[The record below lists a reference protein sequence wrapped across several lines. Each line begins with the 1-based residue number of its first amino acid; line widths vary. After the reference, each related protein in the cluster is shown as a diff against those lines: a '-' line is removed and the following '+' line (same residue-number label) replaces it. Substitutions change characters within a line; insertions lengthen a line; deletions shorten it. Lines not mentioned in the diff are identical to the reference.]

1 MEKTGQLKR
10 KFGLVG
16 KNISYS
22 FSSTYF
28 SKKFEEKGLDNCSY
42 ENFDLN
48 TIAEFPKLLEDANLA
63 GLNVTIPYKEQV
75 LPFLNDIDKT
85 AKEIGAVNTIKFT
98 ANGIKG
104 FNTDAI
110 GFKQSLKPHLNQ
122 KHRKALILG
131 TGGASK
137 AIAYIFKELEIA
149 FKYVSRT
156 KRVGHLTY
164 SELSKEIIQ
173 EYLVIVNC
181 TPIGTFPNIEE
192 KPNIPYQNIGNE
204 HLLFDLI
211 YNPEKTSFLKLG
223 EEKGAKIQNGYPML
237 VNQAEAAWNIWNS

>member
-28 SKKFEEKGLDNCSY
+28 SKKFEEKGLDNHSY
-42 ENFDLN
+42 ENFDLT
-48 TIAEFPKLLEDANLA
+48 TIAEFPKLLEDSNLA

-75 LPFLNDIDKT
+75 LPFLNDIDTT

-110 GFKQSLKPHLNQ
+110 GFKQSLKPHLTQ
-122 KHRKALILG
+122 KHCKGLILG

-137 AIAYIFKELEIA
+137 AIAYIFKELDIA

-192 KPNIPYQNIGNE
+192 KPNIPYQYIGNE

-211 YNPEKTSFLKLG
+211 YNPEKTNFLKLG

-237 VNQAEAAWNIWNS
+237 VNQAEAAWHIWNS

>member
-22 FSSTYF
+22 FSSSYF
-28 SKKFEEKGLDNCSY
+28 SKKFEEKGLDNHSY
-42 ENFDLN
+42 ENFDLT
-48 TIAEFPKLLEDANLA
+48 TIAEFPKLLEDSNLA

-75 LPFLNDIDKT
+75 LPFLNDIDTT

-110 GFKQSLKPHLNQ
+110 GFKQSLKPHLTQ
-122 KHRKALILG
+122 KHRKGLILG

-137 AIAYIFKELEIA
+137 AIAYIFKELDIA

-192 KPNIPYQNIGNE
+192 KPNIPYQYIGNE

-211 YNPEKTSFLKLG
+211 YNPEKTNFLKLG

-237 VNQAEAAWNIWNS
+237 VNQAEAAWHIWNS